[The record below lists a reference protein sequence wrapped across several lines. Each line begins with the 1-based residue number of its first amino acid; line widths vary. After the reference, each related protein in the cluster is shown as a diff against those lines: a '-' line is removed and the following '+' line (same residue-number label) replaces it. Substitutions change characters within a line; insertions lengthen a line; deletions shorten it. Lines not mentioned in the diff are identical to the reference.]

1 MKTVRLTCDDWQTLR
16 DVRLAALADA
26 PYAYGSTLEREQ
38 SMDES
43 EWRRRLE
50 SGLSA
55 VAVDGA
61 ETVGLIGAYLPEPDR
76 PMLIGLWVDP
86 AQRGRG
92 VGDALVTE
100 VLRWAAENGWSE
112 VVLRVADGNDAAR
125 KLFLRLG
132 FTATG
137 VREPLESNP
146 GVGTE
151 TLSRA
156 I

>member
-1 MKTVRLTCDDWQTLR
+1 MKTIRLTGDDWRTLR

-26 PYAYGSTLEREQ
+26 PHAYGSTLEREQ
-38 SMDES
+38 HLDEA

-50 SGLSA
+50 TGFSA
-55 VAVDGA
+55 IAVDGA
-61 ETVGLIGAYLPEPDR
+61 DTVGLIGAYLPEPDK
-76 PMLIGLWVDP
+76 PMLIGLWVSP

-92 VGDALVTE
+92 AGDALVTE
-100 VLRWAAENGWSE
+100 VLRWAAENNWSH

-125 KLFLRLG
+125 KLFSRHG
-132 FTATG
+132 FTPTG
-137 VREPLESNP
+137 QREPLESNP

-151 TLSRA
+151 TLSCA